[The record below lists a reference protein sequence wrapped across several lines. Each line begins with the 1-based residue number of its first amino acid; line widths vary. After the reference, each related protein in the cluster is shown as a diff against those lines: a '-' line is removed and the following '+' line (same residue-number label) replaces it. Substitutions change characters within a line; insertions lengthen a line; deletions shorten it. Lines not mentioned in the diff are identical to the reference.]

1 MRIRR
6 ASPTEATALSTL
18 ALSAKQY
25 WGYSPEDIERWR
37 PLLGIS
43 ADDIATKPTFVAE
56 LENAVVGFYSLDP
69 AARTCELDH
78 LWVSPHLAR
87 HGIGR
92 ALLAHAVNTARF
104 AGASSIIIDADP
116 NAEPF
121 YVACGAVRRGIVAAP
136 VVGDPARV
144 RPQLSLRVA
153 PQPA

>member
-1 MRIRR
+1 MRSWVSTLSIRR
-6 ASPTEATALSTL
+6 PERASS
-18 ALSAKQY
+18 
-25 WGYSPEDIERWR
+25 I
-37 PLLGIS
+37 
-43 ADDIATKPTFVAE
+43 TF
-56 LENAVVGFYSLDP
+56 GFRLI
-69 AARTCELDH
+69 
-78 LWVSPHLAR
+78 WR